1 MSVDKMCH
9 IIAVIYSSIVRKWQ
23 IIDSN
28 MAFFISSLYLFINT
42 SVGAETDNAKLV
54 IDMLLT
60 MLTGRLT
67 FSGLELTIINL

>member
-1 MSVDKMCH
+1 
-9 IIAVIYSSIVRKWQ
+9 
-23 IIDSN
+23 
-28 MAFFISSLYLFINT
+28 MANNRQQHGIFHFFTLLINT

-60 MLTGRLT
+60 GRLT